1 MTKDRR
7 NIAMSNHAAEHRPV
21 SGSEVCEPYTARNCR
36 PMIRRT
42 PSSTVDVF
50 IPSYQYGTYLSD
62 CATSVLSQQ
71 VPSLRLLIIDNAST
85 DGSREIA
92 QGIAA
97 ADDRVTVVLN
107 EQNRGWHHSFNRAI
121 DWACSDYFMI
131 LGADDLLP
139 AGALDLE
146 KAFLD
151 EHPEVA
157 FAYGVEA
164 RLADGLLD
172 SGRCDAARTRW
183 NVVKGEEFIRRTCF
197 DSFCDV
203 GSAAWIIR
211 TSALKEAGADGHY
224 RSALRTADFEMYL
237 RLAMVGDVASCN
249 RVLGIRRIH
258 DAEMSAPYNKQRV
271 LDFEDHEA
279 AFGSFFAHEGTA
291 LPGAGELLTLSRRA
305 MGDYAYWYGLSQ
317 LLHGRDDAKT
327 AFAFAAE
334 RRRLPTWVPP
344 LGFLAKKR
352 WLRSM
357 WRAGRRVVHP
367 AKPLDPGLK
376 VPAYF

>member
-1 MTKDRR
+1 
-7 NIAMSNHAAEHRPV
+7 MSHHAAEHPAV
-21 SGSEVCEPYTARNCR
+21 PGSEVGEPYTARNCR
-36 PMIRRT
+36 SMIRKS
-42 PSSTVDVF
+42 PSSSVDVF
-50 IPSYQYGTYLSD
+50 IPSYQYGTYLFD

-71 VPSLRLLIIDNAST
+71 MPSLRLLIIDNAST

-107 EQNRGWHHSFNRAI
+107 EQNQGWHHSFNRAI

-146 KAFLD
+146 MAFL
-151 EHPEVA
+151 ERHPEVG

-183 NVVKGEEFIRRTCF
+183 NIVKGEEFIQRTCF

-211 TSALKEAGADGHY
+211 TSALKEAGEAGHY
-224 RSALRTADFEMYL
+224 RSTLRTADFEMYL

-258 DAEMSAPYNKQRV
+258 DAEMSALYNKQRV
-271 LDFEDHEA
+271 LDFKDHEV
-279 AFGSFFAHEGTA
+279 AFDSFFSHEGAA
-291 LPGAGELLTLSRRA
+291 LPGAEQLHALSRRA
-305 MGDYAYWYGLSQ
+305 MGDYAYWYGMSQ
-317 LLHGRDDAKT
+317 LLRGRDDAK
-327 AFAFAAE
+327 ASFEFAAE
-334 RRRLPTWVPP
+334 RRRLPAWVLP
-344 LGFLAKKR
+344 LRFLAKKR
-352 WLRSM
+352 WVRSM